1 MGIRMIKEKEIEKI
15 NHCISDLVYDKIALK
30 KAYNYYHGIR
40 DAEQFRHIEENY
52 GIGVPTSVGFTPL
65 IKKHIDVLVGEYL
78 ELDPDLQITC
88 KDEETLSNIMRD
100 KKLKID
106 KELYEFLRKYL
117 QNAIVNILLNSQQPV
132 NDPFI
137 EKEMQ
142 KIQNDIEQSY
152 ISDYEIAAQNILA
165 YIRNSR
171 DLDLKNKMREL
182 FTDILVAG
190 ICYYRVR
197 PKGDNISLEILN
209 PLDTFIER
217 NQNEFYLNKSRRA
230 VVRRWLTKE
239 QILDEFG
246 DDLGP
251 EAVDRLEGMFE
262 RYSYDDRAVVVRS
275 TGALY
280 DDNADI
286 LGNGKTP
293 SPGILGGLEIHPL
306 FPWDES
312 GRYTYSNADV
322 IEVYECEWLE
332 WSKKKN
338 RSVLHYGVRIG
349 NDIFITPGESKYY
362 VQNRSNPKDVSL
374 NINGMFFN
382 DKNGQ
387 PYSLMLAT
395 MNLQDKYDLL
405 LYCRDNLIA
414 TSGTVGDWI
423 DIAHIPV
430 ALGVD
435 MPERIM
441 KWQAYKKNGLALY
454 DSSQEGAQIL
464 NTTFNGFD
472 DTVKAQSIQAI
483 QIAIESVEAQA
494 SATTGVF
501 AEKLGGIQER
511 DAVSNVKVGIHQSS
525 LLTKQYFH
533 AMDLMY
539 KEVNYDL
546 LNLAKVVY
554 KNGITGSIIL
564 GDRLVKTFTA
574 LPEHYTLTDF
584 DIHIQDSSEAYKM
597 REDIKAINIE
607 LIKAGM
613 VDVQDTLSIITAKN
627 MTQLKKYVEQSIKN
641 KKAENDMIGQLQQ
654 QVDQM
659 TNEKKQY
666 EQQMQQ
672 LNSEIQRLQ
681 SQIENN
687 NREKLQIEKQKVAID
702 EQVAKD
708 KKDYND
714 KLIEV
719 KEKQLNAE
727 ILQIRD
733 GNPYNDQIRDV

>member
-152 ISDYEIAAQNILA
+152 VSDYEIAAQNILS

-262 RYSYDDRAVVVRS
+262 RYSYDDRAVVIRS

-430 ALGVD
+430 ALGVN

-681 SQIENN
+681 SQVENN

>member
-1 MGIRMIKEKEIEKI
+1 MIKEKEIEKI

-152 ISDYEIAAQNILA
+152 ISDYEIAAQNILS

-251 EAVDRLEGMFE
+251 EAIDRLEGMFE

-430 ALGVD
+430 ALGVT

-654 QVDQM
+654 QVEQM

-681 SQIENN
+681 SQVENN
-687 NREKLQIEKQKVAID
+687 NREKIQIEKQKVAID

>member
-1 MGIRMIKEKEIEKI
+1 MIKEKEIEKI

-152 ISDYEIAAQNILA
+152 ISDYEIAAQNILS

-251 EAVDRLEGMFE
+251 EAIDRLEGMFE

-430 ALGVD
+430 ALGVS

-654 QVDQM
+654 QVEQM

-681 SQIENN
+681 SQVENN

>member
-1 MGIRMIKEKEIEKI
+1 MIKEKEIEKI

-152 ISDYEIAAQNILA
+152 VSDYEIAAQNILS

-681 SQIENN
+681 SQVENN

>member
-1 MGIRMIKEKEIEKI
+1 MIKEKEIEKI

-152 ISDYEIAAQNILA
+152 ISDYEIAAQNILS

-251 EAVDRLEGMFE
+251 EAIDRLDGMFE

-430 ALGVD
+430 ALGVT

-654 QVDQM
+654 QVEQM

-681 SQIENN
+681 SQVENN

-719 KEKQLNAE
+719 KEKQLTAE

>member
-1 MGIRMIKEKEIEKI
+1 MIKEKEIEKI

-106 KELYEFLRKYL
+106 KELYEFLRRYL

-152 ISDYEIAAQNILA
+152 VSDYEIAAQNILS

-217 NQNEFYLNKSRRA
+217 NQNDFYLNKSRRA
-230 VVRRWLTKE
+230 VVRRWLTKG

-251 EAVDRLEGMFE
+251 EAIERLDGMFE
-262 RYSYDDRAVVVRS
+262 RYSYDDRAVLVRS

-280 DDNADI
+280 NDNAEL

-322 IEVYECEWLE
+322 VEVYECEWLE

-430 ALGVD
+430 ALGVT

-454 DSSQEGAQIL
+454 DSSQEGAQII

-472 DTVKAQSIQAI
+472 DTVRAQSIQAI

-501 AEKLGGIQER
+501 AEKLGGIEQR
-511 DAVSNVKVGIHQSS
+511 DAVSNVKVGIHQST

-539 KEVNYDL
+539 KEINYDL

-584 DIHIQDSSEAYKM
+584 DIHIQDSSESYRM

-613 VDVQDTLSIITAKN
+613 VDVEDTLSIITAKN
-627 MTQLKKYVEQSIKN
+627 MTQLKKYINQSIKN

-654 QVDQM
+654 QVEQM
-659 TNEKKQY
+659 TNERKQY

-681 SQIENN
+681 SQIANN
-687 NREKLQIEKQKVAID
+687 NKEKLQIEKQKVAID

>member
-1 MGIRMIKEKEIEKI
+1 MIKEKEIEKI

-152 ISDYEIAAQNILA
+152 ISDYEIAAQNILS

-251 EAVDRLEGMFE
+251 EAIDRLEGMFE

-430 ALGVD
+430 ALGVS

-681 SQIENN
+681 SQVENN

-727 ILQIRD
+727 ILQISD
-733 GNPYNDQIRDV
+733 GNPYNDKVKDV

>member
-1 MGIRMIKEKEIEKI
+1 MIKEKEIEKI

-152 ISDYEIAAQNILA
+152 ISDYEIAAQNILS

-251 EAVDRLEGMFE
+251 EAIDRLEGMFE

-430 ALGVD
+430 ALGVT

-654 QVDQM
+654 QVEQM

-719 KEKQLNAE
+719 KEKQLTAE

>member
-1 MGIRMIKEKEIEKI
+1 
-15 NHCISDLVYDKIALK
+15 
-30 KAYNYYHGIR
+30 
-40 DAEQFRHIEENY
+40 
-52 GIGVPTSVGFTPL
+52 
-65 IKKHIDVLVGEYL
+65 
-78 ELDPDLQITC
+78 
-88 KDEETLSNIMRD
+88 
-100 KKLKID
+100 
-106 KELYEFLRKYL
+106 
-117 QNAIVNILLNSQQPV
+117 
-132 NDPFI
+132 
-137 EKEMQ
+137 
-142 KIQNDIEQSY
+142 
-152 ISDYEIAAQNILA
+152 
-165 YIRNSR
+165 
-171 DLDLKNKMREL
+171 
-182 FTDILVAG
+182 
-190 ICYYRVR
+190 
-197 PKGDNISLEILN
+197 
-209 PLDTFIER
+209 
-217 NQNEFYLNKSRRA
+217 
-230 VVRRWLTKE
+230 
-239 QILDEFG
+239 
-246 DDLGP
+246 
-251 EAVDRLEGMFE
+251 
-262 RYSYDDRAVVVRS
+262 
-275 TGALY
+275 
-280 DDNADI
+280 
-286 LGNGKTP
+286 
-293 SPGILGGLEIHPL
+293 
-306 FPWDES
+306 
-312 GRYTYSNADV
+312 
-322 IEVYECEWLE
+322 
-332 WSKKKN
+332 
-338 RSVLHYGVRIG
+338 
-349 NDIFITPGESKYY
+349 
-362 VQNRSNPKDVSL
+362 
-374 NINGMFFN
+374 
-382 DKNGQ
+382 
-387 PYSLMLAT
+387 
-395 MNLQDKYDLL
+395 
-405 LYCRDNLIA
+405 
-414 TSGTVGDWI
+414 
-423 DIAHIPV
+423 
-430 ALGVD
+430 

-654 QVDQM
+654 QVEQM

-681 SQIENN
+681 SQVENN

-719 KEKQLNAE
+719 KEKQLTAE